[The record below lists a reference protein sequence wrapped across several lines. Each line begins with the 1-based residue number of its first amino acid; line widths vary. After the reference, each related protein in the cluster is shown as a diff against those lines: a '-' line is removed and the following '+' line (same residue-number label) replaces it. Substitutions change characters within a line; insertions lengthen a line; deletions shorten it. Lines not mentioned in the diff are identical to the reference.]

1 MNGTCTRLAR
11 DGPRSCP
18 ADFEHAWQSR
28 GAYRAH
34 LAHLAHSRGV
44 AVVGHAFTPGEPRWP
59 GALADLDANP
69 LNLHATDRME
79 SPGPTRV
86 ELTAIDTAS

>member
-1 MNGTCTRLAR
+1 VAFSWSVSRPPRPLAR
-11 DGPRSCP
+11 
-18 ADFEHAWQSR
+18 W
-28 GAYRAH
+28 
-34 LAHLAHSRGV
+34 RGV
-44 AVVGHAFTPGEPRWP
+44 AVARQAFTPGEPRWP
-59 GALADLDANP
+59 GALAGLDADP